1 MSTELMI
8 AAQFIMLLLLALIF
22 MGIYSGR
29 LRRNNKQL
37 RAAFDKLKDDLN
49 GVSISTHLEEVEKL
63 TLAACKRESPVYD
76 PSYPPVDQAIA
87 LRVTAL
93 GAELSVLEHM
103 QRGQVKFEKGL
114 GPYLAVAERI
124 TAFIQRDREELK
136 TLLSADFQQR
146 ISELQRQVE
155 ALQRKYTPM
164 EDNYRKLQLVV
175 DVFSYED
182 QDRRTRDEMEQMLH
196 NALAKACDG
205 FKDATL
211 VRELVYFYHDIFAD
225 RRNGTGPAP
234 VSSNSTEGDGGTGSG
249 LLAIE
254 HFQKIG
260 EILEQQYGMLG
271 DLQARAASVP
281 DEAPR
286 EAIERKAIELED
298 RFNEMRNTLSLLG
311 VEINKAQYSGLA
323 GFDSPE
329 IMQVIDQFTEESAQ
343 MVERIHML
351 SNQNKML
358 ATENEQLRVRL
369 ESEGIGEDDSMVQG
383 LKAKLHRQAEEI
395 LQLQNNF
402 RDMEAQYLSLYEQSQ
417 KSA

>member
-8 AAQFIMLLLLALIF
+8 AAQFTMLLLLALIF
-22 MGIYSGR
+22 MGIYAGR
-29 LRRNNKQL
+29 LRKNNKQL

-49 GVSISTHLEEVEKL
+49 GVSISTHLEEAEKL
-63 TLAACKRESPVYD
+63 TLSACKRESPVYD
-76 PSYPPVDQAIA
+76 PTHPPIDQAIA

-114 GPYLAVAERI
+114 APYLAVAERV
-124 TAFIQRDREELK
+124 TAFIQKDRQDL
-136 TLLSADFQQR
+136 TNLLSADYQQK
-146 ISELQRQVE
+146 IGELQRQVE
-155 ALQRKYTPM
+155 ALQRKYQPM

-205 FKDATL
+205 FREATL
-211 VRELVYFYHDIFAD
+211 VKDIVYFYHEAFGD
-225 RRNGTGPAP
+225 RRSGVVPAA
-234 VSSNSTEGDGGTGSG
+234 GGGSG
-249 LLAIE
+249 DPAAVSTLAFE
-254 HFQKIG
+254 HYQRIG
-260 EILEQQYGMLG
+260 EILDQQYGMLG

-281 DEAPR
+281 DDAPR

-298 RFNEMRNTLSLLG
+298 RFNEMRNTLELMG
-311 VEINKAQYSGLA
+311 VELNKAQHVGLA

-369 ESEGIGEDDSMVQG
+369 QSEGIGEDDSMVVG
-383 LKAKLHRQAEEI
+383 LKAKLHRQADEI

-402 RDMEAQYLSLYEQSQ
+402 RDMEAQYLALYEQ
-417 KSA
+417 KGKG